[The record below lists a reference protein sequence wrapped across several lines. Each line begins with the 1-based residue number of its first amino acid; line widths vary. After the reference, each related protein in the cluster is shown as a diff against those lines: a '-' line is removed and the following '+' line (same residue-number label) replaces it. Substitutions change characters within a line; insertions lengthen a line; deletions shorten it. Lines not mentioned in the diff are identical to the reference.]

1 MGKLNE
7 AIKNLGTAMN
17 GTAPTGDST
26 KALLKSLG
34 ATYTGAEIAGDSIA
48 DVINSIADNYEPAL
62 ALTVAPITSDA
73 DLFGKVASDLQENLI
88 VGSSAIT
95 GRSKYVADYTG
106 FSSKTAEQHGNYIA
120 LIATANQ
127 DGATITC
134 EVVGGTKGPVTLDS
148 DGMIVLRIANN
159 TQSVRFIA
167 TKGNTSKTYN
177 FALTDLVLEEE
188 TPAEA
193 EE

>member
-26 KALLKSLG
+26 KDLLKSLG
-34 ATYTGAEIAGDSIA
+34 ATYTGKEITGDGIA

-62 ALTVAPITSDA
+62 ALVVEA
-73 DLFGKVASDLQENLI
+73 VASDVDLLGKTAGELQEDLV
-88 VGSSAIT
+88 VGSNAIT
-95 GRSKYVADYTG
+95 GRSKYVTGYTG
-106 FSSKTAEQHGNYIA
+106 FSSKTAEQHGNYIG
-120 LIATANQ
+120 LKATANL
-127 DGATITC
+127 DGAVITC
-134 EVVGGTKGPVTLDS
+134 ELIGGTKGPVTLDE
-148 DGMIVLRIANN
+148 DGMIVLKIANN

-167 TKGNTSKTYN
+167 TKDNTSKTYN

-193 EE
+193 E